1 MVSNIVSYS
10 ILLLYLLP
18 CASWSQGNDV
28 DLSLE
33 QSLDL
38 LHKENKSLK
47 IAGKEVEWARNE
59 HQKLNAFWY
68 PSVNAAG
75 AFVHMSNPIEVRQSL
90 SKYTEPA
97 KEFVHNYIPDNE
109 LIMSVLDKIG
119 QGTFSLPLISQ
130 NITSIDATVTWPVF
144 TGGKRIYANKIG
156 KTMVSIAEVN
166 RNQVDANQQSLLIE
180 AYFGLRLGQ
189 SVVDVKTEVYNS
201 LKTHYDQALKL
212 EQNGMINRA
221 ERLFAQVSMD
231 EAKRELESARKD
243 LTVAQQAFKSLINM
257 EEGSD
262 VRTTTPLF
270 INEALPPAQYFKDLV
285 PMNNYIVNQLKL
297 QQVVADNQLKIGR
310 SAYVPNIA
318 LFGKQTLYADGLD
331 KYLLP
336 RTMVGVGFTWN
347 IFDGL
352 NREDTLVVIN
362 SPEAL
367 AKYQQVNA
375 MENIAKYQHQKVD
388 EGTRKQIIASLQ
400 QLWNKSKSDLQLA
413 KITYDRVNALY
424 KDSVVTSQRKDEVEA
439 MYKAAEA
446 AERAAYSQYQM
457 AVDGAQIQDKESAR
471 SLVTAAQGTVE
482 EVAALLQDARLTA
495 PESGQISAIFPK
507 RGELVGAGMPIMN
520 LVVLDDVHVV
530 LNVREDRLPLFKM
543 GGTFVADV
551 PAIDKKDIE
560 FKINYISP
568 LGSFATWKSTKQTG
582 SYDLR
587 TFEIHALPVEKV
599 EGLRPGMSV
608 LYQLP

>member
-243 LTVAQQAFKSLINM
+243 LAVAQQAFKSLINM

-352 NREDTLVVIN
+352 NREKTIRQAKIASQALRLGKEKAITDLEVGIDKFYSQLQNALDNVKALDTTIEMSRELVRVRKK
-362 SPEAL
+362 SFQEGMATSTEVVDAEVML
-367 AKYQQVNA
+367 AKVKTAFLLAYYQYDVALINLLSVCGTPEQFHQYK
-375 MENIAKYQHQKVD
+375 MEGK
-388 EGTRKQIIASLQ
+388 T
-400 QLWNKSKSDLQLA
+400 
-413 KITYDRVNALY
+413 
-424 KDSVVTSQRKDEVEA
+424 
-439 MYKAAEA
+439 
-446 AERAAYSQYQM
+446 
-457 AVDGAQIQDKESAR
+457 
-471 SLVTAAQGTVE
+471 E
-482 EVAALLQDARLTA
+482 ELL
-495 PESGQISAIFPK
+495 G
-507 RGELVGAGMPIMN
+507 N
-520 LVVLDDVHVV
+520 
-530 LNVREDRLPLFKM
+530 
-543 GGTFVADV
+543 
-551 PAIDKKDIE
+551 
-560 FKINYISP
+560 
-568 LGSFATWKSTKQTG
+568 
-582 SYDLR
+582 
-587 TFEIHALPVEKV
+587 
-599 EGLRPGMSV
+599 
-608 LYQLP
+608 

>member
-1 MVSNIVSYS
+1 M
-10 ILLLYLLP
+10 
-18 CASWSQGNDV
+18 

-166 RNQVDANQQSLLIE
+166 RSQVDANQQSLLIE

-243 LTVAQQAFKSLINM
+243 LAVAQQAFKSLINM

-297 QQVVADNQLKIGR
+297 QQ
-310 SAYVPNIA
+310 
-318 LFGKQTLYADGLD
+318 ADGLD

-352 NREDTLVVIN
+352 NREKTIRQAKIASQSLRLGKEKAITDLEVGIDKFYSQLQNALDNVKALDTTIEMSRELVRVRKK
-362 SPEAL
+362 SFQEGMATSTEVVDAEVML
-367 AKYQQVNA
+367 AKVKTAFLLAYYQYDVALINLLSVCGTPEQFHQYK
-375 MENIAKYQHQKVD
+375 MEGK
-388 EGTRKQIIASLQ
+388 T
-400 QLWNKSKSDLQLA
+400 
-413 KITYDRVNALY
+413 
-424 KDSVVTSQRKDEVEA
+424 
-439 MYKAAEA
+439 
-446 AERAAYSQYQM
+446 
-457 AVDGAQIQDKESAR
+457 
-471 SLVTAAQGTVE
+471 E
-482 EVAALLQDARLTA
+482 ELL
-495 PESGQISAIFPK
+495 G
-507 RGELVGAGMPIMN
+507 N
-520 LVVLDDVHVV
+520 
-530 LNVREDRLPLFKM
+530 
-543 GGTFVADV
+543 
-551 PAIDKKDIE
+551 
-560 FKINYISP
+560 
-568 LGSFATWKSTKQTG
+568 
-582 SYDLR
+582 
-587 TFEIHALPVEKV
+587 
-599 EGLRPGMSV
+599 
-608 LYQLP
+608 

>member
-38 LHKENKSLK
+38 LHKENKSL
-47 IAGKEVEWARNE
+47 
-59 HQKLNAFWY
+59 
-68 PSVNAAG
+68 NAAG
-75 AFVHMSNPIEVRQSL
+75 AIVHISNPIEVRQSL

-166 RNQVDANQQSLLIE
+166 RSQVDANQQSLLIE

-231 EAKRELESARKD
+231 EANRELESARKD
-243 LTVAQQAFKSLINM
+243 LAGAQQAFKSLINM

-285 PMNNYIVNQLKL
+285 PMNNYIVNQL

-352 NREDTLVVIN
+352 NREKTIRQAKIASQSLHLGKEKAITDLEVGIDKFYSQLQNALDNVKALDTTIEMSRELVRVRKK
-362 SPEAL
+362 SFQEGMATSTEVVDAEVML
-367 AKYQQVNA
+367 AKVKTAFLLAYYQYDVALINLLSVCGTPEQFHQYK
-375 MENIAKYQHQKVD
+375 MEGK
-388 EGTRKQIIASLQ
+388 T
-400 QLWNKSKSDLQLA
+400 
-413 KITYDRVNALY
+413 
-424 KDSVVTSQRKDEVEA
+424 
-439 MYKAAEA
+439 
-446 AERAAYSQYQM
+446 
-457 AVDGAQIQDKESAR
+457 
-471 SLVTAAQGTVE
+471 E
-482 EVAALLQDARLTA
+482 ELL
-495 PESGQISAIFPK
+495 G
-507 RGELVGAGMPIMN
+507 N
-520 LVVLDDVHVV
+520 
-530 LNVREDRLPLFKM
+530 
-543 GGTFVADV
+543 
-551 PAIDKKDIE
+551 
-560 FKINYISP
+560 
-568 LGSFATWKSTKQTG
+568 
-582 SYDLR
+582 
-587 TFEIHALPVEKV
+587 
-599 EGLRPGMSV
+599 
-608 LYQLP
+608 

>member
-166 RNQVDANQQSLLIE
+166 RSQVDANQQSLLIE

-201 LKTHYDQALKL
+201 LK
-212 EQNGMINRA
+212 
-221 ERLFAQVSMD
+221 
-231 EAKRELESARKD
+231 
-243 LTVAQQAFKSLINM
+243 
-257 EEGSD
+257 
-262 VRTTTPLF
+262 
-270 INEALPPAQYFKDLV
+270 
-285 PMNNYIVNQLKL
+285 
-297 QQVVADNQLKIGR
+297 
-310 SAYVPNIA
+310 
-318 LFGKQTLYADGLD
+318 
-331 KYLLP
+331 
-336 RTMVGVGFTWN
+336 
-347 IFDGL
+347 
-352 NREDTLVVIN
+352 
-362 SPEAL
+362 
-367 AKYQQVNA
+367 
-375 MENIAKYQHQKVD
+375 
-388 EGTRKQIIASLQ
+388 
-400 QLWNKSKSDLQLA
+400 
-413 KITYDRVNALY
+413 
-424 KDSVVTSQRKDEVEA
+424 
-439 MYKAAEA
+439 
-446 AERAAYSQYQM
+446 
-457 AVDGAQIQDKESAR
+457 
-471 SLVTAAQGTVE
+471 
-482 EVAALLQDARLTA
+482 
-495 PESGQISAIFPK
+495 
-507 RGELVGAGMPIMN
+507 PIMTKP
-520 LVVLDDVHVV
+520 
-530 LNVREDRLPLFKM
+530 LN
-543 GGTFVADV
+543 
-551 PAIDKKDIE
+551 
-560 FKINYISP
+560 
-568 LGSFATWKSTKQTG
+568 
-582 SYDLR
+582 
-587 TFEIHALPVEKV
+587 
-599 EGLRPGMSV
+599 
-608 LYQLP
+608 